1 MKDQIIH
8 QLKDELKET
17 HAANKLLEA
26 KNGEI
31 SKKLLK

>member
-1 MKDQIIH
+1 
-8 QLKDELKET
+8 LKET